1 MTLLLA
7 LAWLP
12 IAISTAGIVW
22 LAIVITAAHWHAY
35 QVTKQSHARM
45 RKM

>member
-1 MTLLLA
+1 MTLLHLAA
-7 LAWLP
+7 LAIL
-12 IAISTAGIVW
+12 AVSTAGIVW
-22 LAIVITAAHWHAY
+22 LAVVITAAHWHAY